1 MASAVT
7 MHLPKPE
14 DSANFISV
22 SDPVQHSEG
31 MNKYTAYRVEVCQ
44 AKRPESQEILNEQPT
59 DGPTSSTDPNSSPPP
74 PPNDMYP
81 MAGTTAVLRR
91 YSDFLWLYERLQ
103 KERAGAIVPPL
114 PSKQAVSRFSAAFIE
129 ERRSKLE
136 QFLRRVAVHP
146 ELYDAPCLDVFLKAD
161 DITFHTAKNAKGS
174 SQDTMLMM
182 SSMNQ
187 SSMNMMHQSMTVPPV
202 MPTPPKAKKDKVKK
216 WFNETK
222 TSISGDLVRSPDD
235 DLFEEIDRYIDGL
248 EKQMKNVQT
257 QASGLVKK
265 GREVSNGLFEFGL
278 AFNVLGQ
285 SEADA
290 LGGALSQM
298 GQTADGLSV
307 VSAEH
312 AEKEM
317 AQFEE
322 PIKDYVK
329 TIQAVKQALQRR
341 HEKRLTYTTHLS
353 EVNTKRTNLAKLRA
367 MPGAEAKAFGA
378 EMSLKRGEQKVEI
391 AREEFAVVSQR
402 VLREVDRFKREKA
415 EAMKRTVLD
424 YITLQIDYN
433 KKMEQAWATLLPRL
447 ESVQTSNDVL
457 SAGHGNGMAPQMGT
471 EITVH
476 PAEQQSTQP
485 NSYDLNEPQNTM
497 LEVGGA
503 VQYRDNSVG
512 FTM

>member
-1 MASAVT
+1 
-7 MHLPKPE
+7 
-14 DSANFISV
+14 
-22 SDPVQHSEG
+22 
-31 MNKYTAYRVEVCQ
+31 MNKYTAYRVEVRQ
-44 AKRPESQEILNEQPT
+44 SERPATQEILPEQP
-59 DGPTSSTDPNSSPPP
+59 DPAAAATTTQQDVFHNT
-74 PPNDMYP
+74 
-81 MAGTTAVLRR
+81 GTTAVLRR

-103 KERAGAIVPPL
+103 RERAGAIVPPL

-129 ERRSKLE
+129 ERRGKLE
-136 QFLRRVAVHP
+136 QFVRRVAVHP
-146 ELYDAPCLDVFLKAD
+146 ELYDAACLDLFLKAD
-161 DITFHTAKNAKGS
+161 DITFHTAKNAKGGPS
-174 SQDTMLMM
+174 HDMIM
-182 SSMNQ
+182 SGMMNQ
-187 SSMNMMHQSMTVPPV
+187 SMSLHQSSMTI
-202 MPTPPKAKKDKVKK
+202 PTVVPPKAKKDKVKK
-216 WFNETK
+216 WFHETK

-312 AEKEM
+312 AEREM

-329 TIQAVKQALQRR
+329 TIQAVKLALQRR

-367 MPGAEAKAFGA
+367 MPGAEARAFGA

-391 AREEFAVVSQR
+391 ARDEFAIVSQR

-415 EAMKRTVLD
+415 DAMKRTVLD

-447 ESVQTSNDVL
+447 ESVQTNTEQAVGSR
-457 SAGHGNGMAPQMGT
+457 GTGINGMAPQLGT
-471 EITVH
+471 EITIH
-476 PAEQQSTQP
+476 PAEQQPQ
-485 NSYDLNEPQNTM
+485 LNTYHMNDEPQHHM
-497 LEVGGA
+497 LDVGGA
-503 VQYRDNSVG
+503 VQYRDNSAG